1 MLVLHQSRNHFN
13 EWALEVLVGRYFFF
27 YLHRAMLAVCQT
39 FYSSC
44 FLVGNG
50 RVELR
55 KRANDPLAAAIIT
68 RRFYNSTVRQ
78 TPSVHQLEKQRWQQ
92 SVSLICIIQLQ
103 QQPINRQSLDGVLSS
118 VLLLLLSD
126 VTRRDEGGDGETRDD
141 LCVCVCGAMPEL
153 RPRWHPTSFLG
164 SQLAIAGLIFYN
176 CRAAAH

>member
-1 MLVLHQSRNHFN
+1 
-13 EWALEVLVGRYFFF
+13 
-27 YLHRAMLAVCQT
+27 MLAVCQT

-44 FLVGNG
+44 FLAGNG